1 MQMQIREFQCEDE
14 SDVVSL
20 WRRAGLT
27 RPWNDPHKDIA
38 RKLSV
43 QSQWFLVG
51 VLDERIIATVMAG
64 YDGHRGWIN
73 YLAVDPDHRH
83 GGRGR
88 AIMQHAQQVLLEA
101 GCPKINL
108 QIRRDN
114 TDAIAFYERIGFRED
129 DVVSFGKRLIDDQGK
144 PLLNTPMLYKI
155 LTKADWDDARAAGVF
170 SGCGIDL
177 TDGFIH
183 LSGHDQVRK
192 TAKLYFAGR
201 ADLLLVAVD
210 ASKLGETLR
219 WEASRD
225 GALFPHVYGDIP
237 MDAVVAVDPLPLDQ
251 DGSHRFPDGVDRAG
265 QE

>member
-1 MQMQIREFQCEDE
+1 MQIRAYQPADQP
-14 SDVVSL
+14 DVVSL

-38 RKLSV
+38 RKMSV

-51 VLDERIIATVMAG
+51 VLDKRVIATVMAG

-73 YLAVDPDHRH
+73 YLAVDPDHRQ

-88 AIMQHAQQVLLEA
+88 AIMQHAEQLLLEA

-108 QIRRDN
+108 QIRKDN
-114 TDAIAFYERIGFRED
+114 AEAISFYETIGFRED
-129 DVVSFGKRLIDDQGK
+129 DVVSFGKRLIDDQGNK
-144 PLLNTPMLYKI
+144 PLNTQVLYKI
-155 LTKADWDDARAAGVF
+155 LTKTEWDDARAAGVF

-183 LSGHDQVRK
+183 LSGRDQVQT

-201 ADLLLVAVD
+201 GDLRLVAVD
-210 ASKLGETLR
+210 AGKLGETLR
-219 WEASRD
+219 WETSRD

-237 MDAVVAVDPLPLDQ
+237 LEAVISVDPLPREH
-251 DGSHRFPDGVDRAG
+251 DGSHRFPDSFGLPE
-265 QE
+265 QERE